1 MGYVKFL
8 SVTAVALKLVASTF
22 AATATDWRSQSIY
35 QVITDRFAR
44 TDYALTDYCNPNDRA
59 YCGGTWVGIINNLD
73 YIQSMG
79 FTAVWISPV
88 TYNLPGSTAD
98 GEAYHGYWQQN
109 LYELNP
115 NFGTAGDLKALSEA
129 LHKRGMFLMVDVV
142 VNHFGYNGAGD
153 TVDYTQLHPFNKENY
168 YHPYCLISNYSDQDN
183 VEDCWLGDT
192 QVSLPDL
199 ATEESLVTEIYYS
212 WIHDLVANYS
222 IDGLRID
229 TVKHVDKAFW
239 AGFNSAAGVFC
250 TGESLNYDASY
261 TCAYQNYLDSVLNY
275 PMYGPL
281 VQAFSSEHGDMSG
294 LVDAINTIKGVCKD
308 STILGAFSENHDVPR
323 FASFTTDM
331 SLAMNT
337 IAFTMLA
344 DGVPIIYQGQEAHL
358 AGSGD
363 PANREA
369 IWKTGFRTDLPL
381 HNFISLMNQIRRQA
395 IEMDKNYLIY
405 KNYPVYSNGH
415 VIAMRK
421 GFDGYQVITVLTN
434 AGTSDAE
441 YTFAL
446 GGTGF
451 QPGTV
456 LVEVTKCLTVSISGD
471 GSLDVAMAQGLPKV
485 FYPAAQLSGSGI
497 CSL

>member
-1 MGYVKFL
+1 
-8 SVTAVALKLVASTF
+8 
-22 AATATDWRSQSIY
+22 
-35 QVITDRFAR
+35 
-44 TDYALTDYCNPNDRA
+44 
-59 YCGGTWVGIINNLD
+59 
-73 YIQSMG
+73 MG

-88 TYNLPGSTAD
+88 TYNLPGPTAD

-115 NFGTAGDLKALSEA
+115 LFGTAGDLRALSEA
-129 LHKRGMFLMVDVV
+129 LHKRGMYLMVDVV

-153 TVDYTQLHPFNKENY
+153 TVNYTQLHPFDKQEY
-168 YHPYCLISNYSDQDN
+168 YHPYCLISDYSNQDN

-199 ATEESLVTEIYYS
+199 KTEDSLVTEIYYS

-250 TGESLNYDASY
+250 TGESFNYDASY

-281 VQAFSSEHGDMSG
+281 VQAFSSDNGDMSG
-294 LVDAINTIKGVCKD
+294 LVNAINTIKGTCKD
-308 STILGAFSENHDVPR
+308 STLLGSFSENHDVPR
-323 FASFTTDM
+323 FASFTADM
-331 SLAMNT
+331 AVRGQLLVKQLLLVKADSLQLAMNVL
-337 IAFTMLA
+337 AFTILG

-369 IWKTGFRTDLPL
+369 LWQTGFQTDVALYR
-381 HNFISLMNQIRRQA
+381 FVASMNQIRHQA
-395 IEMDKNYLIY
+395 IEMDSNYLIY

-421 GFDGYQVITVLTN
+421 GFDGNQVITVLTN
-434 AGTSDAE
+434 GGQSSKE

-451 QPGTV
+451 RPGEV
-456 LVEVTKCLTVSISGD
+456 LVEVTKCVTVSINAD

-485 FYPAAQLSGSGI
+485 FYPARHLSGSGI